1 MFCWQFI
8 WDEEQPCFPA
18 SLIWSVAKKET
29 RVYSLLHVYIGTCM
43 PSVCDDNE
51 IFVYSCVVLRETI
64 AKALV
69 WTEIVFILKPVGR
82 FSPLSSSTDA
92 TKRFNILTLQYLLC
106 ERRAMFSH
114 LPSQCIKLEQ
124 PCLWSQ
130 PTLCNLKA
138 PCLFIKR
145 Y

>member
-1 MFCWQFI
+1 
-8 WDEEQPCFPA
+8 
-18 SLIWSVAKKET
+18 
-29 RVYSLLHVYIGTCM
+29 M

-51 IFVYSCVVLRETI
+51 IYVYSCVVLRETI
-64 AKALV
+64 AKTLV

-124 PCLWSQ
+124 PCL
-130 PTLCNLKA
+130 
-138 PCLFIKR
+138 
-145 Y
+145 